1 MTVSRARAS
10 LLPVSSCLWAQQWEA
25 LGERVCLWQHWLLN
39 TVWLMVQ
46 AAVSLPA
53 GYSRLTRQWKFF
65 FLSLFTLPQSH
76 GQGEGEVNH
85 RRAARHSVGV
95 VTPEERNTRSH
106 DCVACFLTWKSQ
118 DFLKKTFFHR
128 QSLSFLQSAL
138 YFAVVYALFASL
150 CFCVVFTCCV
160 QVTVTHNGDSVAS
173 EK

>member
-10 LLPVSSCLWAQQWEA
+10 LLPVSSSLWAQQWEA

-46 AAVSLPA
+46 AAVSPSGLLSPD
-53 GYSRLTRQWKFF
+53 SPVKIL

-106 DCVACFLTWKSQ
+106 DCVARFLTWKSR

-128 QSLSFLQSAL
+128 QSRSFLQSAL
-138 YFAVVYALFASL
+138 YFAVVYALFCSPLLLRCFHLLHASH
-150 CFCVVFTCCV
+150 C
-160 QVTVTHNGDSVAS
+160 HA
-173 EK
+173 